1 MSPPDDRANAAVQEI
16 GFDAAAVL
24 ARDSRVVLDPNFLAA
39 LHGELARELDPEQT
53 AATLLQMGF
62 LHGLQD
68 VTRALA
74 ATADARAEGSVHAIA
89 HVLRMPC
96 RSHEPAGTP
105 GAICVEGAWPDRHE
119 ASAHLSALGRG
130 AEPTGVCYLSAGY
143 TSGWLSGAFDA
154 DLIAVETSC
163 SASGEHGCRFV
174 AREAAEWSSR
184 SDPRATRS
192 LAALPFAEL
201 RALVRDRCARDPER
215 ALPTEAAN
223 TGPMDRDAAA
233 VHIWGP
239 VMVLPY
245 AGPNETLSALELL
258 ARDPTASAVSVI
270 VVDLGG
276 AIVDEAFGALA
287 LEQLVQTAEG
297 WGAEVI
303 FVDPSPLSDRVL
315 ADLDHPPL
323 LVEKG
328 LEAAVALAFQIAR
341 SQRRSV

>member
-1 MSPPDDRANAAVQEI
+1 MPPTDHAAKPADEEI
-16 GFDAAAVL
+16 GFDAESVL
-24 ARDSRVVLDPNFLAA
+24 ARDSRVVLDPSFLAA

-53 AATLLQMGF
+53 AMTLLQMGF

-74 ATADARAEGSVHAIA
+74 LTAEARPYENMASLTLP
-89 HVLRMPC
+89 LRMPC
-96 RSHEPAGTP
+96 RSHERP
-105 GAICVEGAWPDRHE
+105 GAIWVEGNWPDHQE
-119 ASAHLSALGRG
+119 ANAHVSALGRG
-130 AEPTGVCYLSAGY
+130 PAEGVCYLSAGY

-154 DLIAVETSC
+154 DLVAVETSC
-163 SASGEHGCRFV
+163 SASGEHECQFV
-174 AREAAEWSSR
+174 AREAADWSSR
-184 SDPRATRS
+184 GDPRAARS
-192 LAALPFAEL
+192 LAALPFAAL
-201 RALVRDRCARDPER
+201 RAVVRERCARDPER
-215 ALPTEAAN
+215 ALPSEVTSASA
-223 TGPMDRDAAA
+223 MDRDAAA

-245 AGPNETLSALELL
+245 AGPNETLEALELL
-258 ARDPTASAVSVI
+258 ARDPTAASVSVI
-270 VVDLGG
+270 VLDLGG

-341 SQRRSV
+341 SQKRSL

>member
-1 MSPPDDRANAAVQEI
+1 MPPSDEAAAAAQEI
-16 GFDAAAVL
+16 DFDAESVL
-24 ARDSRVVLDPNFLAA
+24 ARDSRIVLDPNFLTA

-53 AATLLQMGF
+53 ATTLLQMGF

-74 ATADARAEGSVHAIA
+74 VTAESRPYENLAALALP
-89 HVLRMPC
+89 LRMPC
-96 RSHEPAGTP
+96 RSHERHGAP
-105 GAICVEGAWPDRHE
+105 GAIWLEGNWPDHQE
-119 ASAHLSALGRG
+119 ALAHLSALGR
-130 AEPTGVCYLSAGY
+130 AVPSEGVCYLSAGY

-163 SASGEHGCRFV
+163 SASGEHECRFV

-184 SDPRATRS
+184 GDPRAARS
-192 LAALPFAEL
+192 LAALPFAAL
-201 RALVRDRCARDPER
+201 RTLVRDRCAHAPER
-215 ALPTEAAN
+215 SLPANVTTSAA
-223 TGPMDRDAAA
+223 MDRNAAA

-245 AGPNETLSALELL
+245 AGPNETLEALELL

-270 VVDLGG
+270 ILDLGG

-315 ADLDHPPL
+315 GDLDHPPL

-341 SQRRSV
+341 SQKRSL